1 MDENDLFSLAQ
12 QAGTMDPA
20 TPSYADQFDYAPPES
35 YAPQGGFSD
44 EDILA
49 HFVPQEHEK
58 SALFGNDDEF
68 LTPPTDKLDSPFLGS
83 APPAPTPGSSTS
95 SMKQSSYSQ
104 GQSGFSGKKNQ
115 QIRKGPGAVL
125 DNEIAGIKQEGA
137 QTEQQRQAQA
147 TEAAQGAMDAAH
159 GEALAT
165 KDYLTAEG
173 HQKHILAT
181 LQQQHDAQTEAMI
194 QGEYANA
201 QVAKASYIAA
211 LNDFRAARVN
221 PGQLFNSM
229 NGVEQ
234 VGTLASAFLDGFLAP
249 RGIQVGAM
257 DIINKAIDRNINAQV
272 NAINNKGQVAEGFKT
287 LWDMQMAESHSM
299 QEARTRMRGFML
311 DAMKTQVE
319 ANLSGFNAALAT
331 AKGRVAV
338 AKLDQELAKTLNEI
352 SQHVDANT
360 NQRIQQAIQ
369 RYGQEMQASME
380 SARIAVEA
388 KNAETNRQ
396 RLELEKQAKVGNPIA
411 DLVYDNSKSGGGYA
425 NGIFKPGIEKEEKI
439 AYRKAQSETNHLT
452 DLLGEYQALNRQ
464 YGNQGPLSGTRLS
477 KEQDARLREIAGEI
491 MLYRSL
497 KFSGK
502 SVTTEERK
510 IIETGNPN
518 RIFAMTRDIASQLAD
533 TEAREREALNR
544 MRETL
549 VFDLPT
555 EGPGSEYR
563 GYRSGMSGEGAAE
576 IKEAKLIGS
585 GEDKKKSPEQVMRDG
600 LVKDLEKHSA
610 YEKLDEVGAD
620 TRADHEKFRANHPEL
635 GGATVY
641 SSDGKSDPRQVDTT
655 EAAALKKKGYVV
667 RDGVIGDAPLK
678 FERGLTGLKTKAQKA
693 LEYANEA
700 DDPKEKQRHMEVFD
714 EYVQIL
720 QHEASSVTSGTNPN
734 DPQGLYAKQML
745 EDLGVDT
752 SGTTGRDFSEATGNP
767 KGRTYTTPSELA
779 TEGSYSSHEELP
791 PDVELPPI
799 PHSKRKRK

>member
-49 HFVPQEHEK
+49 HFVPQEK
-58 SALFGNDDEF
+58 PALFQDEESPI
-68 LTPPTDKLDSPFLGS
+68 LAPPSAEMASPPF

-115 QIRKGPGAVL
+115 QVRKGPGAVL
-125 DNEIAGIKQEGA
+125 DNEIAGIKEEGA
-137 QTEQQRQAQA
+137 QLEQQRQAPA
-147 TEAAQGAMDAAH
+147 IAAAQEEKDAAH

-165 KDYLTAEG
+165 ADYLTAEG
-173 HQKHILAT
+173 HQKAILAQ
-181 LQQQHDAQTEAMI
+181 LAQQHDAQTEAMI
-194 QGEYANA
+194 ADENA
-201 QVAKASYIAA
+201 KAQYSKASYIAA

-234 VGTLASAFLDGFLAP
+234 AGTLAAAFLDGFLAP
-249 RGIQVGAM
+249 KGIQVGAVDM
-257 DIINKAIDRNINAQV
+257 LNKAIDRNIDAQV
-272 NAINNKGQVAEGFKT
+272 RAIQTKGQVADGFKT

-331 AKGRVAV
+331 AKGRTAV
-338 AKLDQELAKTLNEI
+338 AKIDQELVKTLNDI
-352 SQHVDANT
+352 SKHIDTRTAT
-360 NQRIQQAIQ
+360 NISQAIQ
-369 RYGQEMQASME
+369 RYGDELRASME
-380 SARIAVEA
+380 SARIAVAA
-388 KNAETNRQ
+388 KEAETNRQ
-396 RLELEKQAKVGNPIA
+396 RLALEKQAKVGNPIA

-425 NGIFKPGIEKEEKI
+425 NGIFKPGIQDKEKQE
-439 AYRKAQSETNHLT
+439 YREAQATTNHLT
-452 DLLGEYQALNRQ
+452 DLMQEYQKLNRL
-464 YGNQGPLSGTRLS
+464 YGSQGPLSGTRFS
-477 KEQDARLREIAGEI
+477 KEQDARLRAVAAEI
-491 MLYRSL
+491 MEQRAL
-497 KFSGK
+497 KYSGK
-502 SVTTEERK
+502 AVTDQERK
-510 IIETGNPN
+510 LLQHGTPD
-518 RIFAMTRDIASQLAD
+518 RVFAMTRDIASQLAD
-533 TEAREREALNR
+533 TERREREALNR
-544 MRETL
+544 KRETL

-576 IKEAKLIGS
+576 IKEADLVGS
-585 GEDKKKSPEQVMRDG
+585 GEDKKKSPDQVIRDG
-600 LVKDLEKHSA
+600 QIKDLEKHVA

-620 TRADHEKFRANHPEL
+620 VKADHEKFLANHPEL
-635 GGATVY
+635 SQQL
-641 SSDGKSDPRQVDTT
+641 SSGK
-655 EAAALKKKGYVV
+655 A
-667 RDGVIGDAPLK
+667 IAPGTRGPKDILRY
-678 FERGLTGLKTKAQKA
+678 ERGLTRLKEDAQKA

-700 DDPKEKQRHMEVFD
+700 SDENEKKHHMDVFNED
-714 EYVQIL
+714 VELLEHQAAPVI
-720 QHEASSVTSGTNPN
+720 SGTNPN
-734 DPQGLYAKQML
+734 DEQGLYAKQML

-799 PHSKRKRK
+799 PTKRKRK